1 MWNSSLVTPHHP
13 PGLVGFFNWR
23 TLIHE
28 CRFFERQSLL
38 IIRIY
43 ISRRRIYSSIRIIF
57 TSLWLTRF
65 SFRMNWFQSEIR
77 FKNLTTHWE
86 RDPLTEV
93 IYRPLK
99 YPHQYDS
106 NGDKRFRVSKPEE
119 KGIDVLCA
127 LALVRETQNSE
138 IDVVILA
145 SQDTDLVPALNE
157 ALAYG
162 TAKIETCSWYASG
175 NRSSREIRPE
185 GARIWNTR
193 LNQKHFQNS
202 LDKRNYQWTSRR
214 N

>member
-1 MWNSSLVTPHHP
+1 MAVVIDYQNLHLTAAQLFANSDPIHKSLIDPLLFLNELISERNSLQDSHYPLAMVTKILVYR
-13 PGLVGFFNWR
+13 GLPSAE
-23 TLIHE
+23 HDP
-28 CRFFERQSLL
+28 
-38 IIRIY
+38 
-43 ISRRRIYSSIRIIF
+43 
-57 TSLWLTRF
+57 
-65 SFRMNWFQSEIR
+65 
-77 FKNLTTHWE
+77 KNYARNMAQKASWE
-86 RDPLTEV
+86 RDPLTKV

-106 NGDKRFRVSKPEE
+106 NGNKRFRVSKPEE

-138 IDVVILA
+138 IDAVILA

-162 TAKIETCSWYASG
+162 SAKIETFCWYASG

-202 LDKRNYQWTSRR
+202 LDKRKYQ
-214 N
+214 